1 MDGLVLTGGRGFA
14 SYVNVIYIDMGLS
27 MDIAAKL
34 DDIGKP
40 AWIGVMVL
48 GFILFW
54 PVGLAILAYLIWS
67 GRMSCGRHGGAGRWY
82 GMENRQDWA
91 NRWCGGWR
99 RSQTSGNHAFDEYR
113 AETLKRLEEE
123 EREFREFLERLR
135 QAKDKAEFDQFM
147 ADRRRRSE
155 GGPEPQPQA

>member
-1 MDGLVLTGGRGFA
+1 MRICKTTLWIKKSGSNNKEMTVTSFGPFRPVSQAGKPADDGSRRKMDGLVLTGGWGFA

-67 GRMSCGRHGGAGRWY
+67 GRMSCGKHGGAGRWY
-82 GMENRQDWA
+82 GMENRQS
-91 NRWCGGWR
+91 RWCGGWR
-99 RSQTSGNHAFDEYR
+99 RAQTSGN
-113 AETLKRLEEE
+113 
-123 EREFREFLERLR
+123 
-135 QAKDKAEFDQFM
+135 
-147 ADRRRRSE
+147 
-155 GGPEPQPQA
+155 